1 MKITRRSLLKHGVA
15 GLGVSALAP
24 VNWLHASAQL
34 GGMQI
39 DTLSDGSLTLPFDF
53 MFGGM
58 PQDELETIISSYNI
72 NRDAYTPDCNIT
84 LLRHEDRVV
93 LFDAGA
99 GPDFQSSA
107 GQLWQAL
114 EMANLDPG
122 DVTHLVFTH
131 AHPDHLWGVIDDF
144 DEPMFYNATHLIGRT
159 EWDYW
164 MNPETVDE
172 IGVDRA
178 SFAVGAKRRL
188 EIVEGV
194 MDFIDD
200 GQEVLPGVMAHASF
214 GHTPG
219 HMSFELRDGSE
230 SLMIVGDSIGNYH
243 VAFERPDWASGSD
256 QDPETA
262 ASARSRLLDK
272 ITADQMALIGYHLPF
287 PGIGHA
293 ERNGDGYRFVAS

>member
-58 PQDELETIISSYNI
+58 PQDELETIIDSYNI